1 MPGPPS
7 WLHRRGRTRV
17 DAGCHRRSR
26 GGKTIGEEQSPI
38 CSTLNATGA
47 VLNRLMAEFY
57 GRQTGAGKAK
67 AGRCT

>member
-1 MPGPPS
+1 
-7 WLHRRGRTRV
+7 LTR
-17 DAGCHRRSR
+17 AATAAPR
-26 GGKTIGEEQSPI
+26 GGKTIGEEQSSI
-38 CSTLNATGA
+38 CFTLNATGA